1 MVSAELFLQ
10 DEAFRRKVNDKL
22 PATLKLSDVRVRP
35 NPSEYEIVYGIISR
49 SSNPLEIPF
58 FSKVNLR
65 NARRR
70 LQAYG
75 YKVTKKKIRA
85 RY

>member
-22 PATLKLSDVRVRP
+22 PAALKLSDVRVRP
-35 NPSEYEIVYGIISR
+35 NPSEYEIVYGIIGR

-70 LQAYG
+70 LQTYG